1 VKLENTFEVPVS
13 VDEAWPILLNI
24 ERIAPCM
31 PGAALDTI
39 DDPRYEG
46 RVKIKAGPVT
56 VSYGGVLTIES
67 IDEATRTVVL
77 DAQGKEQKGSGT
89 VKALITAQLVP
100 VGDASRVD
108 VSTDLAITGKPAQLG
123 RGLIADVAG
132 KIIGQF
138 AQNLAGELS
147 GSSGT
152 VGAPALD
159 PITADSGPRPAS
171 SPTGTTTAPADSLD
185 LLPLLKPHLLRIATG
200 LAVLAVLM
208 SVLRRTTRR

>member
-13 VDEAWPILLNI
+13 VDEAWPILLDI

-31 PGAALDTI
+31 PGAALDVV

-56 VSYGGVLTIES
+56 VSYAGVLNLES
-67 IDEATRTVVL
+67 IDESTRTVVL
-77 DAQGKEQKGSGT
+77 DAQGKEQRGSGT
-89 VKALITAQLVP
+89 VKATITAQLVP
-100 VGDASRVD
+100 VGAASRVD

-147 GSSGT
+147 SSQT
-152 VGAPALD
+152 STSAPA
-159 PITADSGPRPAS
+159 ADGSGPRTVTPPPGGAAAQS
-171 SPTGTTTAPADSLD
+171 DSLD
-185 LLPLLKPHLLRIATG
+185 LLPLLKPHLTRIALG
-200 LAVLAVLM
+200 LGLLFVLVAAV
-208 SVLRRTTRR
+208 RRTTRR